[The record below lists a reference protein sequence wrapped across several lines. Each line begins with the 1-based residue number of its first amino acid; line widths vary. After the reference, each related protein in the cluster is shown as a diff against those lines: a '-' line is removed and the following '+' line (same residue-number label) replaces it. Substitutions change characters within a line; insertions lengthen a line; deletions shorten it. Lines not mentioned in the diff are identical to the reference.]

1 MSFFPSSKSTEVIMT
16 FESDFEF
23 VFKLADLPDSDCN
36 DIVRSSLKGTIRF
49 GETGQVTSRASGTIL
64 LKTRLLVSDFM
75 KKLGQT
81 YEKFSSDL
89 KNLVRGF
96 KKRSD
101 DSKKERY
108 VYHHSNKNRTHH
120 CGRRFSWQGHLYRFW
135 EVLLAE
141 VGEEAKV
148 GPQCFLFIYK
158 IIVPCINI
166 WDDHF
171 LYIGLL
177 SSRFES

>member
-1 MSFFPSSKSTEVIMT
+1 MT

-49 GETGQVTSRASGTIL
+49 GETGQVTSLGPSHK
-64 LKTRLLVSDFM
+64 KTPTLLVSDFM

-96 KKRSD
+96 KKRGD
-101 DSKKERY
+101 DSKKERQ
-108 VYHHSNKNRTHH
+108 VDRHSNENRTHL
-120 CGRRFSWQGHLYRFW
+120 CGPRFSWQGHLYRFW

-148 GPQCFLFIYK
+148 GPKLYLFIRLSCLD
-158 IIVPCINI
+158 VR
-166 WDDHF
+166 F
-171 LYIGLL
+171 LLSPVGFL